1 MAEPSWQD
9 LIFHGRN
16 LLLSNDLLASSFV
29 ARSGYYLLCLPN
41 YNDDDNTETVGYN
54 TKEAQRQLDTTKE
67 AMMRWKIK
75 GYFADLFSL

>member
-1 MAEPSWQD
+1 MVPT
-9 LIFHGRN
+9 
-16 LLLSNDLLASSFV
+16 
-29 ARSGYYLLCLPN
+29 

-75 GYFADLFSL
+75 GYFADLFSLW